1 MSTLWTPGGEVPVD
15 RSRPSTIP
23 SETPSEKPPNDPAE
37 PDEAQIRAQ
46 MERVQQMMLERP
58 AADIVAQHAM
68 GLSELAVLHMGQPE
82 PDLTSARLAIDALV
96 ALLEGLEGRL
106 GDAEPSLRQILPQL
120 RMHYVE
126 TVDRVTAAESQEGPE
141 AGSR

>member
-15 RSRPSTIP
+15 RNRPSTAP
-23 SETPSEKPPNDPAE
+23 PETPTTE
-37 PDEAQIRAQ
+37 PDDAQIRAQ

-82 PDLTSARLAIDALV
+82 PDLASARLAIDALV
-96 ALLEGLEGRL
+96 ALLDGLEGRL

-120 RMHYVE
+120 RVHYVE
-126 TVDRVTAAESQEGPE
+126 TVDRVAVAANPEGRE
-141 AGSR
+141 AGSS